1 MDLGGFG
8 LAVAAGEV
16 RGDVAD
22 HAKNGTLPGVDG
34 NPLGLGDGRV
44 DTAGSADMDKP
55 LCGDEVHRHG
65 DFIGVGGKHES
76 GAATLVEH
84 RHAVPVGIG
93 EGFIGVSA
101 GVVHPNAQT
110 ARLMS
115 DGAGGVDEGFQEGQR
130 LRTHTSGV
138 CLR

>member
-16 RGDVAD
+16 RGNVAD
-22 HAKNGTLPGVDG
+22 HAKNGTLSGVDG
-34 NPLGLGDGRV
+34 DPLGLGNGRV
-44 DTAGSADMDKP
+44 DAAGSADMDKP
-55 LCGDEVHRHG
+55 LCGNEVHRHG
-65 DFIGVGGKHES
+65 DLIGVGGEHES

-93 EGFIGVSA
+93 EGFVGVGA
-101 GVVHPNAQT
+101 CVVHPDAQT

-115 DGAGGVDEGFQEGQR
+115 DRTGGVDEGFQEGQR
-130 LRTHTSGV
+130 LRTHTSGA